1 MGRTILVAD
10 NDAVLRDRITDE
22 LEFHGYQVKTAVD
35 GPSALEIALCLT
47 PDLIIMDLMLP
58 GMDGLEV
65 CRQLRTTRNTT
76 TIPII
81 MIAASGDEIDIVV
94 SLEVGADAFLT
105 KPVAHR
111 ELLARIRA
119 LLRRAG
125 SFCTADYPPEQ
136 HTAHLFPS
144 SRGELVVGSLRIDL
158 DGWRVTCR
166 GKRFEMPR
174 KEFELLIYLV
184 RHPERVLPRDQVL
197 QDVWGKDY
205 QGRGRVVDMHV
216 RKLRQKFEWD
226 PKTHRL
232 IQTVHRIGYCFMP
245 DEKVFVKGS

>member
-1 MGRTILVAD
+1 MGCTILVAD
-10 NDAVLRDRITDE
+10 DDALLRDRITDA
-22 LEFHGYQVKTAVD
+22 LKFHSYQVMTAVD

-58 GMDGLEV
+58 EMDGLEV

-94 SLEVGADAFLT
+94 SLEVGADAFMT

-119 LLRRAG
+119 LLHRAG
-125 SFCTADYPPEQ
+125 SSRAADYPPEQ
-136 HTAHLFPS
+136 HAAQRYPS
-144 SRGELVVGSLRIDL
+144 SRGELLVGPLRIDL

-166 GKRFEMPR
+166 GKEFDMPR

-184 RHPERVLPRDQVL
+184 RYPETVLPRDQVL
-197 QDVWGKDY
+197 QEVWGKDY
-205 QGRGRVVDMHV
+205 QGPRRAVDMHV
-216 RKLRQKFEWD
+216 RKLRRKFEQD

-232 IQTVHRIGYCFMP
+232 IQTVHRVGYCFMP
-245 DEKVFVKGS
+245 DEKVFVK

>member
-1 MGRTILVAD
+1 MGCSILVAD
-10 NDAVLRDRITDE
+10 DDALLGERITDA
-22 LEFHGYQVKTAVD
+22 LKFHGYSIHTAVD
-35 GPSALEIALCLT
+35 GPSALETALRLT
-47 PDLIIMDLMLP
+47 PDLIILELMLP
-58 GMDGLEV
+58 EMDGLEV
-65 CRQLRTTRNTT
+65 CRQLRRARNTAR
-76 TIPII
+76 IPII
-81 MIAASGDEIDIVV
+81 MISAKGDEIDIVV

-144 SRGELVVGSLRIDL
+144 SRGGLVVGPLRIDL

-166 GKRFEMPR
+166 GKGFEMPR

-205 QGRGRVVDMHV
+205 EGPRRVVHMHV
-216 RKLRQKFEWD
+216 RKLRQKFERD
-226 PKTHRL
+226 LKTHRL